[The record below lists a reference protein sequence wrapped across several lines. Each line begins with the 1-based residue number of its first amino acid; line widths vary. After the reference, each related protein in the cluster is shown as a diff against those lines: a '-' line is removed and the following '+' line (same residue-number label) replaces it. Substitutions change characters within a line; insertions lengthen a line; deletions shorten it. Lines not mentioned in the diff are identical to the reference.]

1 MLYLL
6 SQTLQIY
13 SSKMIPEVFFLIIR
27 REKNPSEMK
36 DPFDLVLFC
45 VAVNIESLRRDLS
58 AGLGNQNRI

>member
-1 MLYLL
+1 
-6 SQTLQIY
+6 
-13 SSKMIPEVFFLIIR
+13 MIPEVFFLIIR